1 MQNPLKLWLFIIPTA
16 AFLMRISGFVA
27 SRQAHALFTK
37 SISTNFMLNNI
48 RGLTYRE
55 IFKENGGEKPF
66 PSIDEYAKQQ
76 QLKILMQQYKSGI
89 EKRVFD
95 DAVVFPCEFMV
106 KIIGVND
113 PTFLDDTLI
122 AVGRCSGQ
130 SPSAIKCSTKI
141 TSGGKYLS
149 ISLSPIFQQS
159 SQIYEAYDVVSKD
172 SRVKFML

>member
-1 MQNPLKLWLFIIPTA
+1 MQLLKIWVFIISTVA
-16 AFLMRISGFVA
+16 LFMRLSGFGIA
-27 SRQAHALFTK
+27 RQAHLLLTK
-37 SISTNFMLNNI
+37 NGILNTF
-48 RGLTYRE
+48 RGVTSRE
-55 IFKENGGEKPF
+55 IFKENGGEKIF

-76 QLKILMQQYKSGI
+76 QLKILMQQYKTGI

-113 PTFLDDTLI
+113 PTFLDDTLV

-130 SPSAIKCSTKI
+130 TPSSIKCSTKI

-149 ISLSPIFQQS
+149 ISLSPIFQKS
-159 SQIYEAYDVVSKD
+159 SQIYEAYDVVAKD

>member
-1 MQNPLKLWLFIIPTA
+1 MHLIKNWVFIITTA
-16 AFLMRISGFVA
+16 TLLMRISGFCVA
-27 SRQAHALFTK
+27 RQAHLLLTK
-37 SISTNFMLNNI
+37 TGSRNCMLNTF
-48 RGLTYRE
+48 RGVTSRE
-55 IFKENGGEKPF
+55 IFKENGGEKTF
-66 PSIDEYAKQQ
+66 PSIDEFAKQQ
-76 QLKILMQQYKSGI
+76 QLKILMQQYKTGI

-113 PTFLDDTLI
+113 PTFLDDTLV

-130 SPSAIKCSTKI
+130 TPSSIKCSTKI

-149 ISLSPIFQQS
+149 ISLSPIFQKS